1 MVIMRWDGYPTR
13 ARNPVVTTG
22 PPSLRYNN
30 GRRTLQQ
37 TLYMI
42 ALIASALVTPL
53 EKILDAVVLLDG
65 NAIVEVF
72 SRRGRQLPTT
82 IRSIDLGDATLAPG
96 FVDLHIHGGAGHD
109 VMEGNEAALAAVESL
124 LAQHGVTS
132 YYPTTVTAPLDQTLL
147 ALEQLAKAIEKRK
160 SVRLPRRA
168 RPLGIHL
175 EGPFLSHSR
184 RGVHPPEQLR
194 APSLELFEK
203 FWQAS
208 SGTIRLLT
216 IAPELDGAPEVIAEA
231 QRRGICVSLGHS
243 DANLEQAQR
252 GIDAGGRHAT
262 HTFNAMRPLGH
273 RDPGLLGAI
282 LTDPR
287 VTVDMIVD
295 GVHLDPTIVNLVL
308 KTKGN
313 DAAVL
318 ITDATAA
325 TGMPDGIYH
334 LGPMEVEVKDGRCM
348 SAGKLAGSVLTM
360 DQAVRN
366 VVRSANWEL
375 QDAVRLASYNPARV
389 MGVETQ
395 YGVIRPG
402 ATADLVA
409 LSPAGE
415 VRATTVGGVI
425 EIA

>member
-1 MVIMRWDGYPTR
+1 
-13 ARNPVVTTG
+13 
-22 PPSLRYNN
+22 
-30 GRRTLQQ
+30 
-37 TLYMI
+37 MI
-42 ALIASALVTPL
+42 ALTASALVTPL
-53 EKILDAVVLLDG
+53 EKILDAVVLLEG
-65 NAIVEVF
+65 NTIAEVF
-72 SRRGRQLPTT
+72 PRRGGELPTGVP
-82 IRSIDLGDATLAPG
+82 SIDLGDATLAPG

-109 VMEGNEAALAAVESL
+109 VMEDNENALAAVESL

-132 YYPTTVTAPLDQTLL
+132 YYPTTVTAPLDVTLR

-160 SVRLPRRA
+160 SVRLSKRA

-175 EGPFLSHSR
+175 EGPFLSHVR
-184 RGVHPPEQLR
+184 RGVHLAEQLR
-194 APSLELFEK
+194 VPSLDLFEK

-208 SGTIRLLT
+208 SGTIKVMT
-216 IAPELDGAPEVIAEA
+216 IAPELDGALEVIAEA
-231 QRRGICVSLGHS
+231 RRRGVCVSLGHS
-243 DANLEQAQR
+243 DASLEQAQR

-318 ITDATAA
+318 ITDATSA

-334 LGPMEVEVKDGRCM
+334 LGPLEVEVKDGRCM

-366 VVRSANWEL
+366 VARFANWGL
-375 QDAVRLASYNPARV
+375 QDAVRLATYNPARV

-402 ATADLVA
+402 AYADLVA

-415 VRATTVGGVI
+415 VRATVVGGTV
-425 EIA
+425 ETG